1 MDWFLNVVPIDKGVI
16 KYGEM
21 EGRSAL
27 SLSLSLSYTCPW
39 SARAA
44 AAACEVLYV
53 AAVWI
58 AIQIDL
64 SCETAY

>member
-1 MDWFLNVVPIDKGVI
+1 MDWFLNVVPVDKGVI

-27 SLSLSLSYTCPW
+27 SLSHTCPW